1 MFWELNDNFLKYF
14 LGFPN
19 SLTYEKL
26 KKILGTVENQFP
38 VFEKNWVNCTI
49 RQQKTEGETVTKQR
63 TWISFELNTGIHN

>member
-1 MFWELNDNFLKYF
+1 MFWELNDNFLKYS

-38 VFEKNWVNCTI
+38 VFEK
-49 RQQKTEGETVTKQR
+49 TE
-63 TWISFELNTGIHN
+63 